1 MRRLFAVTAV
11 ALLALAEVPP
21 AGADG
26 VQATELAIEA
36 TIPREAATMA
46 YGFGALWTMSDG
58 KVLRLDPADNSVTE
72 IEVPGAEGALLL
84 SQLDRYR
91 GLAIGEGA
99 LWVPDMASSTIL
111 KVDPEKREV
120 IATIPTDIF
129 GSFGSIG
136 VGEGSVWVVTFDS
149 HDKTLTRY
157 DAETGAVQARIALP
171 RASRGVLA
179 AYGSLWV
186 SASNR
191 PELYRVDP
199 VTDSVVATIPLP
211 EACHQLAAGHGS
223 IWVACDVAG
232 VVQRIDGQ
240 TGQVLATIDTGAK
253 DMESDGDIAVG
264 GGYVWTINRG
274 AIIARIDPATNTV
287 LGLFHPP
294 PASNSGRRISF
305 GDDALWLS
313 GNGIYRALPPQ

>member
-1 MRRLFAVTAV
+1 MRRLFAVTAG
-11 ALLALAEVPP
+11 ALLSFAQVPP
-21 AGADG
+21 TAADS
-26 VQATELAIEA
+26 VQAAELAIEA
-36 TIPREAATMA
+36 TIPREAGAMA

-58 KVLRLDPADNSVTE
+58 KVLRLDAADNSVTE
-72 IEVPGAEGALLL
+72 IEVPGADGALLL

-111 KVDPEKREV
+111 KIDPAKRAV
-120 IATIPTDIF
+120 IATFRTDIF
-129 GSFGSIG
+129 GSTGSIG

-171 RASRGVLA
+171 RASSSVLA

-186 SASNR
+186 AASNR

-199 VTDSVVATIPLP
+199 VTDSVAATIPLP
-211 EACHQLAAGHGS
+211 EASHQLAAGYGS
-223 IWVACDVAG
+223 LWIACDVAG
-232 VVQRIDGQ
+232 VVQRIDGH
-240 TGQVLATIDTGAK
+240 TGQVLATIATGAK

-274 AIIARIDPATNTV
+274 AIIARIDPSTNAV
-287 LGLFHPP
+287 LGLFRPP
-294 PASNSGRRISF
+294 PGSNSGRRISF
-305 GDDALWLS
+305 GDDVLWLS
-313 GNGIYRALPPQ
+313 GPAIYRAQPPQ